1 MKAVLESIQTFNE
14 KAGLLTGYNEAREA
28 SYLIEEALEGFDLT
42 LLKSKLFPHDTEA
55 QVTSYTAKDCG
66 RQIARLATL
75 KPFSMTSVDKVD
87 KACDA
92 IVFAVGSMFKLGLT
106 VEQVVQALTIVT
118 EANLTKLGGTI
129 DSAGKLTKP
138 EAFIPP
144 EEQLLALLGP
154 ECSCS

>member
-1 MKAVLESIQTFNE
+1 MKAVLESIRAFNE

-42 LLKSKLFPHDTEA
+42 LLKSKLFPYDAEA

-75 KPFSMTSVDKVD
+75 KPSSTTRVDKVD

-118 EANLTKLGGTI
+118 EANLTKLGGTL
-129 DSAGKLTKP
+129 DSEGKLTKP
-138 EAFIPP
+138 ETFIPP

>member
-1 MKAVLESIQTFNE
+1 MNAVLESIQAFNE

-42 LLKSKLFPHDTEA
+42 LLKSKLFPYAAEA

-75 KPFSMTSVDKVD
+75 KPSSMTRVDKVD

-106 VEQVVQALTIVT
+106 VDQVVQALTIVT
-118 EANLTKLGGTI
+118 EANLTKLGGTL
-129 DSAGKLTKP
+129 DSEGKLTKP
-138 EAFIPP
+138 ETFIPP
-144 EEQLLALLGP
+144 EERLLALLGP